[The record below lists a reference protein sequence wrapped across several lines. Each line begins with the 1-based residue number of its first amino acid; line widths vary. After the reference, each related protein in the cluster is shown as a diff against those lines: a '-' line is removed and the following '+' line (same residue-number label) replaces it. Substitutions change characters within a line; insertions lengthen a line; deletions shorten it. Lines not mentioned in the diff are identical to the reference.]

1 MLGERRSNSLF
12 APAAPAEPERKPEQA
27 EVHDISFEE
36 RTGRS
41 LFAETAT
48 APRASELFFAPQEK
62 GITFAEAL
70 SQVQGYLSETYATLI
85 TEDNSDAKEQ
95 MKRRMTRYLQENRIA
110 VDGMTASELVDALY
124 TEMAEYGFLTKYIF
138 ADGIEEIDINSWRDI
153 EIQYSDGHTAKL
165 EEHFDSPEHAANVIR
180 RMLQNSG
187 KVLDNASPII
197 TSRLARNIRISVI
210 KTPVLDEDAGVA
222 ASIRIVN
229 PRNLSKADF
238 VQSGTATEEMLDFL
252 SACLRYGVSICVAG
266 ATSSGKTTVA
276 GWLLSTIPDRKRI
289 FTIEDGS
296 RELQLIREHDGR
308 VTNSVVHTQT
318 RDSENERQR
327 IDQIAL
333 LDIALRFNPDIICVG
348 EMRGPEANAAQEAA
362 RVGIAVLT
370 TIHSN
375 SSEGTYRRM
384 VSLCKR
390 AVDTPDDT
398 LMGYVT
404 EAQAVLAA
412 SGRADRFP
420 MVCFTSLLCFA
431 LGACIAIAAGNAFLV
446 PVLAVGLM
454 LTPFWYVKLTAGSF
468 KKDVAAELETALS
481 VITTAYLRTENFQ
494 QAVEENVR
502 YLHPPVQE
510 VFQRFLMRI
519 KHIDPDMD
527 AALVDL
533 KAAIDNEVW
542 REWCDAVMACQT
554 DRSLTSILTPI
565 VSKLSDM
572 RVVNAEL
579 ENLVFGPRKEFITMA
594 ILVLINIPLVRFI
607 NKDWYHTLV
616 ATIPGQMVIA
626 VCLAAVFVSFAFVVK
641 LTQPIEYRR

>member
-1 MLGERRSNSLF
+1 MGKKIFGIYLAKLDAPNSEAHARLEL
-12 APAAPAEPERKPEQA
+12 PASPWEL
-27 EVHDISFEE
+27 HD
-36 RTGRS
+36 
-41 LFAETAT
+41 AMD
-48 APRASELFFAPQEK
+48 K
-62 GITFAEAL
+62 
-70 SQVQGYLSETYATLI
+70 VQ
-85 TEDNSDAKEQ
+85 
-95 MKRRMTRYLQENRIA
+95 LQENEELYLEIDDYYGFEYLAPHLMELDASLNELNDLAGRLA
-110 VDGMTASELVDALY
+110 VLDETEQEAFDGLLRLEIQRKVESNGSILTMQDLRTLAVSAGADCCHVVGATSDAELGRFYAENGFMEELDGLSDDVFEMLDFGKIGKALRTGENGTFTRSGYVVKHSELVTAPPCAKELP
-124 TEMAEYGFLTKYIF
+124 EKPEYGFLTKYIF

-197 TSRLARNIRISVI
+197 TSRLAKNIRISVI

-296 RELQLIREHDGR
+296 RELQLIRERDGM

-404 EAQAVLAA
+404 EA
-412 SGRADRFP
+412 
-420 MVCFTSLLCFA
+420 
-431 LGACIAIAAGNAFLV
+431 
-446 PVLAVGLM
+446 
-454 LTPFWYVKLTAGSF
+454 Y
-468 KKDVAAELETALS
+468 
-481 VITTAYLRTENFQ
+481 
-494 QAVEENVR
+494 
-502 YLHPPVQE
+502 
-510 VFQRFLMRI
+510 
-519 KHIDPDMD
+519 
-527 AALVDL
+527 
-533 KAAIDNEVW
+533 
-542 REWCDAVMACQT
+542 
-554 DRSLTSILTPI
+554 PI
-565 VSKLSDM
+565 VVYC
-572 RVVNAEL
+572 RQL
-579 ENLVFGPRKEFITMA
+579 ENKQRRITNISECE
-594 ILVLINIPLVRFI
+594 ILPDGSRRLHKLYEYHITDNHLEDNRFI
-607 NKDWYHTLV
+607 IEGEHRKCEEISESLRRRFIENGMPL
-616 ATIPGQMVIA
+616 GE
-626 VCLAAVFVSFAFVVK
+626 LAQFVQGK
-641 LTQPIEYRR
+641 EEDE

>member
-1 MLGERRSNSLF
+1 MLGDRRSNSLF
-12 APAAPAEPERKPEQA
+12 TDRASTTAPGAKPEQA
-27 EVHDISFEE
+27 EVHNISFEE
-36 RTGRS
+36 STGRAI
-41 LFAETAT
+41 FAESKV
-48 APRASELFFAPQEK
+48 APKASDVFFAPKEK
-62 GITFAEAL
+62 GMPFNEVL
-70 SQVQGYLSETYATLI
+70 EQVQSFLSGNYADLI
-85 TEDNSDAKEQ
+85 IDDSEDAKAQ
-95 MKRRMTRYLQENRIA
+95 MKRRIARFIQEKRMA
-110 VDGMTASELVDALY
+110 VDGMTQDELVDALY

-138 ADGIEEIDINSWRDI
+138 ADGIEEIDVNSWRDI
-153 EIQYSDGHTAKL
+153 EIQYSDGRTVKL
-165 EEHFDSPEHAANVIR
+165 DEHFDSPEHAANVVR

-197 TSRLARNIRISVI
+197 TSRLARNIRVSVI

-229 PRNLSKADF
+229 PRNLTKEDF
-238 VQSGTATEEMLDFL
+238 VKSGTATDEMLDFL

-296 RELQLIREHDGR
+296 RELQLVRERNGK
-308 VTNSVVHTQT
+308 VVNSVVHTQT

-404 EAQAVLAA
+404 EAYPIVVYCRQLENKERRITNI
-412 SGRADRFP
+412 SECEILPDGTRKLHKLYEYEITENRLEGDRFIIEGQHRKCEE
-420 MVCFTSLLCFA
+420 MSGSLQRRFIENGMPRSELE
-431 LGACIAIAAGNAFLV
+431 AFL
-446 PVLAVGLM
+446 
-454 LTPFWYVKLTAGSF
+454 
-468 KKDVAAELETALS
+468 
-481 VITTAYLRTENFQ
+481 Q
-494 QAVEENVR
+494 
-502 YLHPPVQE
+502 
-510 VFQRFLMRI
+510 
-519 KHIDPDMD
+519 
-527 AALVDL
+527 
-533 KAAIDNEVW
+533 
-542 REWCDAVMACQT
+542 
-554 DRSLTSILTPI
+554 
-565 VSKLSDM
+565 
-572 RVVNAEL
+572 
-579 ENLVFGPRKEFITMA
+579 RKEVTA
-594 ILVLINIPLVRFI
+594 
-607 NKDWYHTLV
+607 
-616 ATIPGQMVIA
+616 
-626 VCLAAVFVSFAFVVK
+626 
-641 LTQPIEYRR
+641 

>member
-41 LFAETAT
+41 LFAEAST

-62 GITFAEAL
+62 GVTFAEAL
-70 SQVQGYLSETYATLI
+70 SQVQSYLSETYATLI

-95 MKRRMTRYLQENRIA
+95 MKRRMARYLQENRIA

-197 TSRLARNIRISVI
+197 TSRLAKNIRISVI

-229 PRNLSKADF
+229 PRNLSKGDF

-404 EAQAVLAA
+404 EA
-412 SGRADRFP
+412 
-420 MVCFTSLLCFA
+420 
-431 LGACIAIAAGNAFLV
+431 
-446 PVLAVGLM
+446 
-454 LTPFWYVKLTAGSF
+454 Y
-468 KKDVAAELETALS
+468 
-481 VITTAYLRTENFQ
+481 
-494 QAVEENVR
+494 
-502 YLHPPVQE
+502 
-510 VFQRFLMRI
+510 
-519 KHIDPDMD
+519 
-527 AALVDL
+527 
-533 KAAIDNEVW
+533 
-542 REWCDAVMACQT
+542 
-554 DRSLTSILTPI
+554 PI
-565 VSKLSDM
+565 VVYC
-572 RVVNAEL
+572 RQL
-579 ENLVFGPRKEFITMA
+579 ENK
-594 ILVLINIPLVRFI
+594 
-607 NKDWYHTLV
+607 
-616 ATIPGQMVIA
+616 
-626 VCLAAVFVSFAFVVK
+626 
-641 LTQPIEYRR
+641 